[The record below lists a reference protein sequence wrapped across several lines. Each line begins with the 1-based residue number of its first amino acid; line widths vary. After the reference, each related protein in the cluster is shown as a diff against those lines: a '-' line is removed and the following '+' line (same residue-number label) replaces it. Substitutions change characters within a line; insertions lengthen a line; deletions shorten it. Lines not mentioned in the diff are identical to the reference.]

1 MDKDRWPMVKEIRQR
16 IMCEAYDLA
25 DRGDSEGYNSVKV
38 MCSDVLELIDKLI
51 DKLKE
56 KNNG

>member
-1 MDKDRWPMVKEIRQR
+1 MVKEIRQR

-25 DRGDSEGYNSVKV
+25 DRGDSEGYNAIKV
-38 MCSDVLELIDKLI
+38 MCSDVLQLIDKLI

-56 KNNG
+56 QS

>member
-1 MDKDRWPMVKEIRQR
+1 MVKEIRQR

-25 DRGDSEGYNSVKV
+25 DRDDSEGYNAIKV
-38 MCSDVLELIDKLI
+38 MCSDVIQLIDEML

-56 KNNG
+56 NA

>member
-1 MDKDRWPMVKEIRQR
+1 MVKEIRQR

-38 MCSDVLELIDKLI
+38 MCSEVLELIDKLI

-56 KNNG
+56 KNT